1 MYVQSVCT
9 KLITKRIKTR
19 MSHLKL
25 VIFGDLKITQSFCE
39 CKLTLPPTLKVEA
52 SNGKWKLSAV
62 RVSCTERETTARNG
76 QEENRWRR
84 KGVSQEAGIETY
96 KRTEKKKGV
105 KTTGRRREERNLS
118 ITIDIMSG
126 VIILVFVSA

>member
-1 MYVQSVCT
+1 M
-9 KLITKRIKTR
+9 
-19 MSHLKL
+19 
-25 VIFGDLKITQSFCE
+25 
-39 CKLTLPPTLKVEA
+39 
-52 SNGKWKLSAV
+52 
-62 RVSCTERETTARNG
+62 RVSCAERETTARNG

-96 KRTEKKKGV
+96 KQIEKK

-126 VIILVFVSA
+126 VIILVFESA

>member
-1 MYVQSVCT
+1 MYVRSVCT

-25 VIFGDLKITQSFCE
+25 VIFGDLKIAHSFCD
-39 CKLTLPPTLKVEA
+39 CKLTLPPTIKIEA
-52 SNGKWKLSAV
+52 SNGEWQLSAV
-62 RVSCTERETTARNG
+62 RVSCAERETMARNG

-96 KRTEKKKGV
+96 KWIEKKKGV

-118 ITIDIMSG
+118 ITIDIMSS
-126 VIILVFVSA
+126 VIILVFESA